1 MAFKGSPKKVIIE
14 RIAAEGSLD
23 DALKRLANKKW
34 NYLAVPSLQDGEVK
48 TVDYCTANGKETV

>member
-1 MAFKGSPKKVIIE
+1 MIIE

-48 TVDYCTANGKETV
+48 TVAD